1 MFRLT
6 YSFRSLSK
14 SPNLLKLRYPILK
27 FYTMEPTTSAS
38 KHKLSGEEPT
48 TKRIKVSPHECD
60 TCYKCLN
67 EKFCKS
73 CFEHHYEKTQKD
85 FSSGNETL
93 DNLVKYIRYS
103 EDDNISFLQ
112 WIPFDRLKD
121 VTYLTKGG
129 GGTTSTATW
138 LDGKYVR
145 WSHDEKRWIRTGE
158 TRVAIKTLKDSQ
170 SKLDDYVA
178 GLDEYFKCASQ
189 YHITYYGISQETATS
204 DYSIIMEY
212 ADPGDLRQFLAA
224 NKFKLYWRRK
234 LELIR
239 DVISGLEII
248 HDSGITHRN
257 LHTGN
262 ILKVKNVFV
271 NARIN
276 DLGLYT
282 PNIASGE
289 IQVRLKEKI
298 YEWLLVLGWFPTS
311 SSREHSE
318 TSQFE
323 AADDAKNKND
333 KSYSGAIYS
342 QTITPQTPVY
352 TSRKFKRHEITP
364 EIAGGS
370 ASISLFIP
378 EEPEESEELEELEEA
393 EEPEELE
400 ESKEFEEPEDDK
412 DNQ

>member
-1 MFRLT
+1 
-6 YSFRSLSK
+6 
-14 SPNLLKLRYPILK
+14 
-27 FYTMEPTTSAS
+27 MEPTTSAS

-178 GLDEYFKCASQ
+178 GVRIFFYFNLYLNQTENELITK
-189 YHITYYGISQETATS
+189 ITY
-204 DYSIIMEY
+204 
-212 ADPGDLRQFLAA
+212 F
-224 NKFKLYWRRK
+224 NFK
-234 LELIR
+234 
-239 DVISGLEII
+239 
-248 HDSGITHRN
+248 
-257 LHTGN
+257 
-262 ILKVKNVFV
+262 
-271 NARIN
+271 A
-276 DLGLYT
+276 
-282 PNIASGE
+282 
-289 IQVRLKEKI
+289 
-298 YEWLLVLGWFPTS
+298 
-311 SSREHSE
+311 
-318 TSQFE
+318 
-323 AADDAKNKND
+323 
-333 KSYSGAIYS
+333 
-342 QTITPQTPVY
+342 
-352 TSRKFKRHEITP
+352 
-364 EIAGGS
+364 
-370 ASISLFIP
+370 
-378 EEPEESEELEELEEA
+378 
-393 EEPEELE
+393 
-400 ESKEFEEPEDDK
+400 
-412 DNQ
+412 

>member
-73 CFEHHYEKTQKD
+73 CFEHHYEKSQKD

-248 HDSGITHRN
+248 HDSETAASEIPECFST
-257 LHTGN
+257 L
-262 ILKVKNVFV
+262 V
-271 NARIN
+271 NQCWDDDPKQRP
-276 DLGLYT
+276 T
-282 PNIASGE
+282 ASQ
-289 IQVRLKEKI
+289 IKEKI

-400 ESKEFEEPEDDK
+400 ESKEFKELEDDK